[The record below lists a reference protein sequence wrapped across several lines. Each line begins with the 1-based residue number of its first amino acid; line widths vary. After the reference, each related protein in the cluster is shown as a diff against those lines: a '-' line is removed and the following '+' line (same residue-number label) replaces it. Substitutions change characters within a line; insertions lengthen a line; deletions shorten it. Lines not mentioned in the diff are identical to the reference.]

1 MIERFKLPSSFANYQ
16 SYRRQLTVLASLG
29 FATALCLGLLALRAW
44 HYGGS
49 ARTWLRTTSVRI
61 SSESNRMLREAGW

>member
-1 MIERFKLPSSFANYQ
+1 MIERSKLRSSFANYQ

-49 ARTWLRTTSVRI
+49 GPRLVGL
-61 SSESNRMLREAGW
+61 ESLSRLAPGFRRLCRL